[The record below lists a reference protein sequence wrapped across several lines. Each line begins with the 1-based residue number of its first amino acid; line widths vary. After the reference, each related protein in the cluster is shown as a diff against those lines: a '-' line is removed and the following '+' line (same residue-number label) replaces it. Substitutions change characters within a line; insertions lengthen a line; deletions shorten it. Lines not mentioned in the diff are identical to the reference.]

1 MVDAVAG
8 ARPHRGATQAV
19 YQKQVLDWKIRVVDG
34 HEVLRREFR
43 TENEEK
49 AKEVINRLETVAGC
63 EGQKVDAYIEG
74 PGVRIELWSRG
85 RMACTPTISSPPP
98 SSDGIDL
105 SGGVTVKKKSQ
116 TFLI

>member
-1 MVDAVAG
+1 MVLDAG
-8 ARPHRGATQAV
+8 AAPIEERLKLV

-74 PGVRIELWSRG
+74 PGVRIELWSRAVNG
-85 RMACTPTISSPPP
+85 LHANDFITAAKL
-98 SSDGIDL
+98 GAIDL
-105 SGGVTVKKKSQ
+105 SDVTVKKKPQ